1 MMTTMKPSRAQAQR
15 FLDLL
20 DRGEKFT
27 FQTFDDDQ
35 RRKSKDLVSLRHG
48 RLETHFD
55 FLARLNK
62 QGAGI
67 FVCIN
72 ETNLKGRTAS
82 DILKVRASFVD
93 LDGAPVDP
101 LLNHPL
107 EPAILVESSK
117 DRWHA
122 YYPSPDI
129 PLEAFNSM
137 QRAIAGNFN
146 GDTACCD
153 LPRVMRLPGFYHQ
166 KVKKGI
172 RSEPFMTRIDTAY
185 EGVSYP
191 YAKLHQAF
199 QAVEETTVNKN
210 DTHPTAEGNT
220 DPSALREALTYV
232 DPKPRD
238 EWIKVG
244 HALKGSDP
252 NLLALY
258 LEWSRGDLT
267 GHRPHTHA
275 SDADVI
281 TTWNSFEP
289 NRIGVGSI
297 FAMAKA
303 NGYVP
308 TRRKTNLRLG
318 TQIEVATLLYNET
331 STETSAPLIHSEGKF
346 WNYGGT
352 HWEEIS
358 ESALRKKV
366 HKLDGVLYG
375 DKKLLRI
382 SRSFIDGV
390 IREMA
395 AMADQPEFFEE
406 SENGVNLH
414 NGFARITAAGKVSLE
429 QHSSE
434 HRQRLL
440 ISQEW
445 RPNLCEVPGGLLQKL
460 LNGSFGRDDI
470 DSHQLILEIIGS
482 AISGINTSLTNPKA
496 FVFHGPSAANGK
508 STIQSLMR
516 HLLPKNVI
524 GCIAPADLGE
534 PQFLATLA
542 GCQVNL
548 SDEISSSKAIATD
561 RFKATVTGDQVQ
573 AKAIYKE
580 PFNFKPRAL
589 HVFSA
594 NHLPSFSGGVD
605 NGITRRLIVVPFDRS
620 IPNAERIPD
629 LATKI
634 IEHEGDVLVSLAL
647 QAAADVVARGH
658 YSIPKACEFAT
669 AQWFKDVDPVAE
681 WFEDG
686 GLQRHVKGAG
696 LLVRELYV
704 RFRDDCSNLGITH
717 IPGQNR
723 FKQRLRERLANDPNW
738 DITRRNKGDMV
749 FPRTLVSKVTKL
761 STNS

>member
-1 MMTTMKPSRAQAQR
+1 MKPSRAEAQR

-20 DRGEKFT
+20 HPRGEFT

-35 RRKSKDLVSLRHG
+35 HRKSREFSKILHG
-48 RLETHFD
+48 ALETHFD
-55 FLARLNK
+55 TLARLNE
-62 QGAGI
+62 QGAGV

-72 ETNLKGRTAS
+72 ETNLKGRKTS

-93 LDGAPVDP
+93 LDGAPVYP

-122 YYPSPDI
+122 YYPSPDM
-129 PLEAFNSM
+129 PLEAFTSI
-137 QRAIAGNFN
+137 QRAIAGAFD

-166 KVKKGI
+166 KVKKGV
-172 RSEPFMTRIDTAY
+172 RNEPFMTRIDSAY
-185 EGVSYP
+185 DDVSYP
-191 YAKLHQAF
+191 YAKLCQAF
-199 QAVEETTVNKN
+199 PAVEKTPVNKG
-210 DTHPTAEGNT
+210 DTDLAAEDNT
-220 DPSALREALTYV
+220 DPGALREALAYI
-232 DPKPRD
+232 DPISRE
-238 EWIKVG
+238 EWVKVG

-258 LEWSRGDLT
+258 LEWSRGDLA
-267 GHRPHTHA
+267 GRRPRTYA
-275 SDADVI
+275 GDADVI

-308 TRRKTNLRLG
+308 TRRNTGFRLG
-318 TQIEVATLLYNET
+318 TQIEVATLLCNEIGA
-331 STETSAPLIHSEGKF
+331 ETSAPLIHSEGKF
-346 WNYGGT
+346 WGYGQT
-352 HWEEIS
+352 HWEEIP
-358 ESALRKKV
+358 ESTLRKKV
-366 HKLDGVLYG
+366 HKLDGALYG
-375 DKKLLRI
+375 DKKVLRI

-395 AMADQPEFFEE
+395 AMADQPEFFEA
-406 SENGVNLH
+406 SENGVNLR
-414 NGFARITAAGKVSLE
+414 NGFARITASGKISLE

-434 HRQRLL
+434 HRQRLF

-445 RPNLCEVPGGLLQKL
+445 RPNLCEVPDGLLQKL
-460 LNGSFGRDDI
+460 LHGSFGQDDFK
-470 DSHQLILEIIGS
+470 SHQLILEIIGS
-482 AISGINTSLTNPKA
+482 AISGINTGLTNPKA
-496 FVFHGPSAANGK
+496 FVLHGPSAANGK
-508 STIQSLMR
+508 STIQSMMR
-516 HLLPKNVI
+516 HLLPKNVTA
-524 GCIAPADLGE
+524 CIAPADLGE

-605 NGITRRLIVVPFDRS
+605 SGITRRLIVVPFNRS
-620 IPNAERIPD
+620 IPEAERIPD
-629 LATKI
+629 LALKI
-634 IEHEGDVLVSLAL
+634 IEHEGDILVSLAL
-647 QAAADVVARGH
+647 QGAADVVARGA
-658 YSIPKACEFAT
+658 YTISPECETAT

-686 GLQRHVKGAG
+686 GLERHVPTAG
-696 LLVRELYV
+696 ILIRTVYI
-704 RFRDDCSNLGITH
+704 RFREDMGNLGVRH
-717 IPGQNR
+717 IPGQSR
-723 FKQRLRERLANDPNW
+723 FTQRLRERVESDNSW
-738 DITRRNKGDMV
+738 DIVRRNKGEMV
-749 FPRTLVSKVTKL
+749 FQRDLLTKVTSFPAKV
-761 STNS
+761 